1 MTCFW
6 SGLLGCLHPVDFKSF
21 GLVRKPPIKDFV
33 ILLKNKNKITE
44 NVLWQDTKLTDKFKK
59 ECFEAVNELDV
70 KSINNGYFCSTCD
83 PFLILVSELFK
94 VNIIHNYCNVNI
106 IYKCIGAGKTIK
118 VKSNK
123 GHFQR
128 S

>member
-6 SGLLGCLHPVDFKSF
+6 DGLLGCLHPNDFSKIGISK
-21 GLVRKPPIKDFV
+21 KPSTCGFV
-33 ILLKNKNKITE
+33 SLLKNKNKITE

-59 ECFEAVNELDV
+59 ECFDAINELDV
-70 KSINNGYFCSTCD
+70 KSINRGYLCSTCD

-94 VNIIHNYCNVNI
+94 VNIIHKYCNVI
-106 IYKCIGAGKTIK
+106 IKYKCINAVKTIN

-128 S
+128 G

>member
-6 SGLLGCLHPVDFKSF
+6 SGLLGCLHQYDFRRI
-21 GLVRKPPIKDFV
+21 GILRKPSIRNFV
-33 ILLKNKNKITE
+33 TLLKSRNKITE

-59 ECFEAVNELDV
+59 ECFESVKELNVN
-70 KSINNGYFCSTCD
+70 SINNGYLCSTCD

-94 VNIIHNYCNVNI
+94 VNINHRYCNTMI
-106 IYKCIGAGKTIK
+106 KYKCINAVKTIN
-118 VKSNK
+118 VKSNR

-128 S
+128 A

>member
-6 SGLLGCLHPVDFKSF
+6 SGLLGCLHQNDFRRI
-21 GLVRKPPIKDFV
+21 GILRKPSIRNFV
-33 ILLKNKNKITE
+33 TLLKSRNKITE

-59 ECFEAVNELDV
+59 ECFEAVKELNV
-70 KSINNGYFCSTCD
+70 NSINNGYLCSTCD

-94 VNIIHNYCNVNI
+94 VNIIHNYCNINI
-106 IYKCIGAGKTIK
+106 NYKCIGAGKTIK

-128 S
+128 A